1 MRQNTGTA
9 RGARVAVR
17 LSREDRV
24 RIDEA
29 VKARGYTSP
38 SAFIRAAIQNELNGR
53 PELTKTEDRITG
65 GFERMSRDNVR
76 IVRGQQ
82 ALHALLD
89 TFVKT
94 VLTCLPEPSIDA
106 QPQAVARAKDR
117 YHLLIKAAGQNH
129 VRQCTRRPEGSGG
142 TWHELTT
149 SGKSGCGHR
158 SLVAQGTNALRGL
171 ADSSCSCTT
180 PAAREKPA
188 TAAPPA
194 EKGEA
199 RVRTCSVALSG

>member
-1 MRQNTGTA
+1 MRQNTGTT

-29 VKARGYTSP
+29 VKTRGYTSP
-38 SAFIRAAIQNELNGR
+38 SAFIRAAIENELKGR
-53 PELTKTEDRITG
+53 PELTKTEDLITG
-65 GFERMSRDNVR
+65 GYLR
-76 IVRGQQ
+76 IVRSQQ

-117 YHLLIKAAGQNH
+117 YQLLIKAAG
-129 VRQCTRRPEGSGG
+129 RSMSGDAFAG
-142 TWHELTT
+142 L
-149 SGKSGCGHR
+149 KD
-158 SLVAQGTNALRGL
+158 LVTHGTN
-171 ADSSCSCTT
+171 
-180 PAAREKPA
+180 
-188 TAAPPA
+188 
-194 EKGEA
+194 
-199 RVRTCSVALSG
+199 

>member
-24 RIDEA
+24 RIDEV

-53 PELTKTEDRITG
+53 PELTKTEDLITG
-65 GFERMSRDNVR
+65 GFGGMSRDNIR
-76 IVRGQQ
+76 IVRSQQ

-117 YHLLIKAAGQNH
+117 YHSLIKTASQ
-129 VRQCTRRPEGSGG
+129 TMSG
-142 TWHELTT
+142 
-149 SGKSGCGHR
+149 
-158 SLVAQGTNALRGL
+158 NAL
-171 ADSSCSCTT
+171 
-180 PAAREKPA
+180 AALQDVVGHGKN
-188 TAAPPA
+188 
-194 EKGEA
+194 
-199 RVRTCSVALSG
+199 

>member
-29 VKARGYTSP
+29 VQTRGYTSP
-38 SAFIRAAIQNELNGR
+38 SAFIRAAIENELNGR
-53 PELTKTEDRITG
+53 PELTKTEDLITG
-65 GFERMSRDNVR
+65 GFEGMSRDNIR
-76 IVRGQQ
+76 IVRSQQ

-106 QPQAVARAKDR
+106 RPQAIARAKDR
-117 YHLLIKAAGQNH
+117 YQLLVKTAGKAM
-129 VRQCTRRPEGSGG
+129 SGNTLPAVQDLVG
-142 TWHELTT
+142 H
-149 SGKSGCGHR
+149 GK
-158 SLVAQGTNALRGL
+158 N
-171 ADSSCSCTT
+171 
-180 PAAREKPA
+180 
-188 TAAPPA
+188 
-194 EKGEA
+194 
-199 RVRTCSVALSG
+199 

>member
-1 MRQNTGTA
+1 MA
-9 RGARVAVR
+9 RAARIALR

-53 PELTKTEDRITG
+53 PELSKTEDLIAG
-65 GFERMSRDNVR
+65 GFEGLSHDNIR

-106 QPQAVARAKDR
+106 RPQAIARAKDR
-117 YHLLIKAAGQNH
+117 YHQLVKTAGQAMAGNA
-129 VRQCTRRPEGSGG
+129 VG
-142 TWHELTT
+142 TLPD
-149 SGKSGCGHR
+149 
-158 SLVAQGTNALRGL
+158 LVEHGTN
-171 ADSSCSCTT
+171 
-180 PAAREKPA
+180 
-188 TAAPPA
+188 
-194 EKGEA
+194 
-199 RVRTCSVALSG
+199 

>member
-9 RGARVAVR
+9 RGARIAVR

-24 RIDEA
+24 RIDEV

-53 PELTKTEDRITG
+53 PEVTKTEALITG
-65 GFERMSRDNVR
+65 GFEGMSRDNVR
-76 IVRGQQ
+76 SQQ

-117 YHLLIKAAGQNH
+117 YHLLIKAAG
-129 VRQCTRRPEGSGG
+129 RSMSGDALAG
-142 TWHELTT
+142 L
-149 SGKSGCGHR
+149 KD
-158 SLVAQGTNALRGL
+158 LVTHGTN
-171 ADSSCSCTT
+171 
-180 PAAREKPA
+180 
-188 TAAPPA
+188 
-194 EKGEA
+194 
-199 RVRTCSVALSG
+199 